1 MCRPDN
7 MILVTQ
13 ILVDNFRKDNNN
25 MKTRQVIGLSVLSS
39 LMTLLVVFVVLNGS
53 GVAVAQKPDPTPIP
67 IQQVTP
73 QDPNALMVNS
83 EGPAMNQAPEL
94 PNAVAATMDY
104 RHVAGSAFVPL
115 YGDAGVTYGTK
126 GCTYMSNAA
135 HAFMNYSL
143 DLPHNSTVKYIRLYF
158 NDTAATD
165 GTLHLAE
172 YDDGAS
178 YTYLATVETS
188 GSAGLGSSTVSGL
201 NIPLDYGNYNYVLY
215 WMPGVSGSTMQL
227 CGYRVGFTPPIGRIQ
242 LLPTSLLNVSP

>member
-1 MCRPDN
+1 MRIRHV
-7 MILVTQ
+7 MLTSILSSVLTVAA
-13 ILVDNFRKDNNN
+13 I
-25 MKTRQVIGLSVLSS
+25 IGLLACTGSVI
-39 LMTLLVVFVVLNGS
+39 
-53 GVAVAQKPDPTPIP
+53 AQKGDPPA
-67 IQQVTP
+67 
-73 QDPNALMVNS
+73 DPNEAPVVAPAEGDPNTPAAQGAQAL
-83 EGPAMNQAPEL
+83 PEEDQ
-94 PNAVAATMDY
+94 PEAATQY
-104 RHVAGSAFVPL
+104 QHVAGSAFVPL
-115 YGDAGVTYGTK
+115 YADSGVTYGSK
-126 GCTYMSNAA
+126 GCTYMTSAT
-135 HAFMNYSL
+135 HLFMNYSL
-143 DLPHNSTVKYIRLYF
+143 DLPDDSTVTYLRLYF

-201 NIPLDYGNYNYVLY
+201 NIPLDYVNYNYVLY